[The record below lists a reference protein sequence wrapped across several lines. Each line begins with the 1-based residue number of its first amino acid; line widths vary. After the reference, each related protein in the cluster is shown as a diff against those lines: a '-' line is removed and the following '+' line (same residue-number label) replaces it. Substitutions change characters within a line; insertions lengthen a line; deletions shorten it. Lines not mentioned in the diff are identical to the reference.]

1 MKFVFLIT
9 AFGTF
14 FYSGLIFQK
23 KPRAFHDNILI
34 SWLIYLG
41 FYIGVYS
48 FYSHELFTHFHLL
61 SVRLLSL
68 LMLHGPF
75 MYLYVLSLVSDKTRI
90 RPRDLLHLLPF
101 IFFNGYI
108 LIASFYPGIAD
119 KLNLEELS
127 QKYDPPFL
135 FLFFLILTAISG
147 PVYYLLIMR
156 LFRKLDINIFN
167 NYSSSSGIDL
177 GWLRKLVM
185 IFGIIWT
192 ILISVTV
199 IHHVFNMF
207 SIAFCTDGLFLSLS
221 LFVMLIGYFGLK
233 QRIIFSSEDVLIA
246 REDTTTHVKYAGSR
260 LTDSEAR
267 QYADRLIEY
276 MGYSKPYLN
285 PDLSLSQLAGEIGV
299 TSHYLSQIINE
310 KFKLNFFD
318 FINGYRVEA
327 FKEKI
332 TDPGYSNFSFLGIAF
347 ECGFNSKSAFN
358 RIFKQ
363 VTGLTPSKFKESL
376 EMRVSK
382 AKNN

>member
-14 FYSGLIFQK
+14 FFSGLIFQK

-61 SVRLLSL
+61 SVSLLSL
-68 LMLHGPF
+68 LMLHGPC
-75 MYLYVLSLVSDKTRI
+75 MYLYVLCLVSDKNRI
-90 RPRDLLHLLPF
+90 RLRDFLHLLPF
-101 IFFNGYI
+101 LFFNGYI
-108 LIASFYPGIAD
+108 LIASFYPGIAE

-147 PVYYLLIMR
+147 PVYFLLIMR

-167 NYSSSSGIDL
+167 NYSSSAGIDL
-177 GWLRKLVM
+177 GWLRKLVL

-199 IHHVFNMF
+199 IHHVLNMF
-207 SIAFCTDGLFLSLS
+207 SVVFCTDGLFLSLS
-221 LFVMLIGYFGLK
+221 MFVLLIGYFGLK
-233 QRIIFSSEDVLIA
+233 QNVLFSSEDLIIA
-246 REDTTTHVKYAGSR
+246 ESSGKTQFRYSGSR
-260 LTDSEAR
+260 LTEEEEKA
-267 QYADRLIEY
+267 YAGKLTAHMIS
-276 MGYSKPYLN
+276 SKSYLN
-285 PDLSLSQLAGEIGV
+285 PELSLPKLAEEVGI
-299 TSHYLSQIINE
+299 SIHYLSQVINE
-310 KFKLNFFD
+310 RFKLNFFD
-318 FINGYRVEA
+318 FINRYRVEA
-327 FKEKI
+327 FKAKVK
-332 TDPGYSNFSFLGIAF
+332 DPRFTNYSLLGIAF

-358 RIFKQ
+358 RVFKQ
-363 VTGLTPSKFKESL
+363 NTGLTPSQYIKSVKGS
-376 EMRVSK
+376 SQDPG
-382 AKNN
+382 

>member
-1 MKFVFLIT
+1 MKFIFLIT

-23 KPRAFHDNILI
+23 KPRAFHDKILI

-48 FYSHELFTHFHLL
+48 FYSHELFTHFHLM
-61 SVRLLSL
+61 SVSLLSL

-75 MYLYVLSLVSDKTRI
+75 MYLYVLSLVSDKSRI
-90 RPRDLLHLLPF
+90 RTKDFLHLLPLL
-101 IFFNGYI
+101 FFNGYI
-108 LIASFYPGIAD
+108 LIASLYPGIAE

-127 QKYDPPFL
+127 QKYNPPIL

-147 PVYYLLIMR
+147 PVYFLLIMR

-167 NYSSSSGIDL
+167 NYSSSAGIDL
-177 GWLRKLVM
+177 GWLRKLV
-185 IFGIIWT
+185 IVFGIIWT

-221 LFVMLIGYFGLK
+221 IFVMLIGYFGLK
-233 QRIIFSSEDVLIA
+233 QRIIFSSEDVLTT
-246 REDTTTHVKYAGSR
+246 REDTTAHVKYAGSR
-260 LTDSEAR
+260 LTDSEAQR
-267 QYADRLIEY
+267 HAEKLIEY
-276 MGYSKPYLN
+276 MRSSKPYLN
-285 PDLSLSQLAGEIGV
+285 PDLSLSQLAGEIGI
-299 TSHYLSQIINE
+299 TSHYLSQVINE
-310 KFKLNFFD
+310 KTNLNFFD
-318 FINGYRVEA
+318 FINGYRVDA
-327 FKEKI
+327 FKERI
-332 TDPGYSNFSFLGIAF
+332 SDPRYANYSFLGIAF

-363 VTGLTPSKFKESL
+363 VTGLTPSQFKESQTITNP
-376 EMRVSK
+376 K
-382 AKNN
+382 A